1 MSDETGKIKDNITNP
16 EKTGLQIVSFN
27 SKEAF
32 ESWLDQNH
40 SQTTGIWLRFYKKK
54 SGIPSIVYKE
64 ALDIALCYGWIDSQL
79 DKANE
84 NSYLQ
89 KFTPRRA
96 KSLWSKR
103 NIEHIKRLEQEGRMR
118 PPGIQEV
125 ERAKNNGNW
134 EKAYDSPGNMEI
146 PDDLLQELSKDK
158 KAVAF
163 FESLDKTNRYSIGW
177 RIQTAKTEE
186 IRSKRINEILK
197 MMKNGEKFH

>member
-1 MSDETGKIKDNITNP
+1 MSDETGKLKDDILNP
-16 EKTGLQIVSFN
+16 EKTDLPIISFH

-32 ESWLDQNH
+32 ESWLNQNH
-40 SQTTGIWLRFYKKK
+40 SMKGIWLRFYKKK
-54 SGIPSIVYKE
+54 SGIPTIVYTE
-64 ALDIALCYGWIDSQL
+64 ALDVALCYGWIDSQL
-79 DKANE
+79 NKVDE

-103 NIEHIKRLEQEGRMR
+103 NIEHVKRLEQEGRMR

-125 ERAKNNGNW
+125 EKAKNNGSW

-146 PDDLLQELSKDK
+146 PDDFLLELSKDK
-158 KAVAF
+158 KAGAF
-163 FESLDKTNRYSIGW
+163 FESLDKTNKYSIGW

-186 IRSKRINEILK
+186 IRSKRINEIVM

>member
-32 ESWLDQNH
+32 ESWLEQNH